1 MSNSITSTASDKKLF
16 PYFQPII
23 CTASGSIVGYEV
35 LARQYDENG
44 QVISAGDLFN
54 SPFIN
59 DHQLILWDRLLRR
72 QALQHFSEQN
82 YQGYLAINISA
93 SWINYIEDYTAL
105 PTLQMLQELNI
116 DKSRVIIEITESKVE
131 LEKLIGVV
139 KEYRKHGM
147 KVAIDDFGAGYSQ
160 LERVIAIRPDMIK
173 LDMELFKQASKG
185 GIEHDIV
192 QLITNLC
199 KRTGCRL
206 VCEGVESEEEF
217 FYALECGAQFIQ
229 GYLFSKAEA
238 EFKDPDCYH
247 EQIGL
252 LRKKFLQRTL
262 QKETLKLTFF
272 EKIKESIELLRNA
285 LKTDFKLGEL
295 STKPFELSG
304 VLRFYLCDTE
314 GNQISPNFNF
324 GGGKW
329 HEEQGEVEFNWSWRS
344 YFYQLLAF
352 EQSHDSHR
360 IVTSDHYRD
369 FSTGLL
375 CKTLSLRL
383 DEERILLIDIIA
395 EC

>member
-54 SPFIN
+54 SPLIN
-59 DHQLILWDRLLRR
+59 DNQLILWDRLLRR

>member
-1 MSNSITSTASDKKLF
+1 MSNSMASKASGRKLF

-44 QVISAGDLFN
+44 RVVSAGDLFN
-54 SPFIN
+54 SPLIN
-59 DHQLILWDRLLRR
+59 DDQLIVWDRLLRR
-72 QALQHFSEQN
+72 QALQHFRERN

-93 SWINYIEDYTAL
+93 SWINYIEDFAAL
-105 PTLQMLQELNI
+105 PTLQMLQELDI
-116 DKSRVIIEITESKVE
+116 DKSRVIIEITESKVD

-139 KEYRKHGM
+139 KEYRKHGI

-160 LERVIAIRPDMIK
+160 LERVIAVRPDMIK

-185 GIEHDIV
+185 GIEHDVV
-192 QLITNLC
+192 QLITSLC

-229 GYLFSKAEA
+229 GFLFSKAEPD
-238 EFKDPDCYH
+238 FKEPGCYH
-247 EQIGL
+247 DQVGL

-272 EKIKESIELLRNA
+272 EKIKDSIELLRHA

-304 VLRFYLCDTE
+304 VLRFYVCDTE

-324 GGGKW
+324 GEGKW
-329 HEEQGEVEFNWSWRS
+329 HEEQRGGEFNWSWRS
-344 YFYQLLAF
+344 YFYQLLAI
-352 EQSHDSHR
+352 EHAHDSHR
-360 IVTSDHYRD
+360 IVTSEHYRD
-369 FSTGLL
+369 FSTGRL

-383 DEERILLIDIIA
+383 DEKRILLIDILA

>member
-1 MSNSITSTASDKKLF
+1 MSDSISSKAIEKILF

-44 QVISAGDLFN
+44 HVISAGGLFN
-54 SPFIN
+54 SPFIT
-59 DHQLILWDRLLRR
+59 DSQLILWDRMLRR
-72 QALQHFSEQN
+72 QALKHFDESN
-82 YQGYLAINISA
+82 FQGYLAINISA
-93 SWINYIEDYTAL
+93 SWINYIDDFTAL

-139 KEYRKHGM
+139 KEYRKHGL

-173 LDMELFKQASKG
+173 LDMELFKQALKG
-185 GIEHDIV
+185 GIEHDV
-192 QLITNLC
+192 VHLITDLC

-217 FYALECGAQFIQ
+217 FYALDCGAHFIQ

-238 EFKDPDCYH
+238 EFKNPDHYH
-247 EQIGL
+247 GQFGL

-262 QKETLKLTFF
+262 HKETRKLTFF
-272 EKIKESIELLRNA
+272 EQIKRSVELLRVA
-285 LKTDFKLGEL
+285 LTTDFNLGEL
-295 STKPFELSG
+295 ATTPFELSG
-304 VLRFYLCDTE
+304 VLRFYLCDAE

-324 GGGKW
+324 GEGKW
-329 HEEQGEVEFNWSWRS
+329 HEEPTEAEFNWSWRS
-344 YFYQLLAF
+344 YFYQLLAL
-352 EQSHDSHR
+352 EHVQNSHR
-360 IVTSDHYRD
+360 IVASERYRD

-383 DEERILLIDIIA
+383 DEQRILLVDIIA
-395 EC
+395 EY

>member
-1 MSNSITSTASDKKLF
+1 MSNSLTSTASDKKLF

-54 SPFIN
+54 SPLIN
-59 DHQLILWDRLLRR
+59 DNQLILWDRLLRR
-72 QALQHFSEQN
+72 QALQYFSEQN

-147 KVAIDDFGAGYSQ
+147 NVAIDDFGAGYSQ

-173 LDMELFKQASKG
+173 LDMELFKLASKG

-238 EFKDPDCYH
+238 EFKEPDCYH
-247 EQIGL
+247 GQIGL

-324 GGGKW
+324 GEGKW
-329 HEEQGEVEFNWSWRS
+329 HEERREVEFNWSWRS

-352 EQSHDSHR
+352 EHSHDSHR